1 MYRILGGAGSFHHW
15 YRKGK
20 IPLRQPF
27 FVVNVKM
34 PHKSW
39 NARRRYRQFV
49 ALSEALS
56 SRLNDQTLPSLPQKS
71 FSLTGPALEE
81 RRLALESWIKAV
93 ITIPGVWK
101 YMEIISFLDSDK
113 EHYLEQMMAA
123 KNDTTPA

>member
-1 MYRILGGAGSFHHW
+1 
-15 YRKGK
+15 
-20 IPLRQPF
+20 
-27 FVVNVKM
+27 M

-71 FSLTGPALEE
+71 FFVDRASSGREAASTEA
-81 RRLALESWIKAV
+81 WIKAV

>member
-1 MYRILGGAGSFHHW
+1 
-15 YRKGK
+15 
-20 IPLRQPF
+20 
-27 FVVNVKM
+27 M

-71 FSLTGPALEE
+71 FFSLTGPALEE